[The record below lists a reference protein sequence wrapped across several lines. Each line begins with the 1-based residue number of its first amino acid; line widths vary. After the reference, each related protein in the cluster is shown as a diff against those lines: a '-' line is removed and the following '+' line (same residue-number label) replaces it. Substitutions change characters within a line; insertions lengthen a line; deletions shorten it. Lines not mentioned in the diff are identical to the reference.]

1 MHGDDGCP
9 GTKLRSSADRLKW
22 SARSKEICSFAELT
36 DKLGQQLKVAPYHLL
51 SSFFPHP
58 PPSHRRKGAPT
69 TSRAC
74 FRQTTCHHHPHHHH
88 KLEPGSTAPTPSS
101 FPFLLS
107 SSNTDDGR
115 RRPRPLD
122 SICCK
127 GRDRKMYR
135 DPGLHCGKPRRPD
148 VSQGSSYFLLLFPDE
163 SPSYF
168 ICSYTRTESPLG

>member
-1 MHGDDGCP
+1 MDYLSCKILIFNGNHYF
-9 GTKLRSSADRLKW
+9 LFSSFFL
-22 SARSKEICSFAELT
+22 SFILSISSPSV
-36 DKLGQQLKVAPYHLL
+36 LFFLL
-51 SSFFPHP
+51 SSFFPH

-107 SSNTDDGR
+107 SSNTDDGC
-115 RRPRPLD
+115 RRPCPLD

-148 VSQGSSYFLLLFPDE
+148 VSQGSSYFLFFFLMNPRPISYVLTLGRNLL
-163 SPSYF
+163 
-168 ICSYTRTESPLG
+168 